1 MASITAILTDYPPET
16 VRVITDPRTGI
27 ATYEKFRV
35 WMPNPG
41 ELKAACDEIEAPERR
56 ADARQASEKRFLEE
70 NKLLETHRECR
81 LTLEELK
88 DKYGQT
94 WGIGTDEDAPQ
105 GKQERKFTRYT
116 DDELRAIYVLPT
128 VSL

>member
-16 VRVITDPRTGI
+16 VRIITDPRTGI

-56 ADARQASEKRFLEE
+56 TKAREAAMKQFREE
-70 NKLLETHRECR
+70 NKLLETHREGR
-81 LTLEELK
+81 LTMEELK
-88 DKYGQT
+88 AKYGQT
-94 WGIGTDEDAPQ
+94 WGIGTDENQPQ
-105 GKQERKFTRYT
+105 GKKERKFTRYT
-116 DDELRAIYVLPT
+116 DDELRTIYALPK
-128 VSL
+128 VRP